1 MKTKNPFIIAEIGAK
16 YGSIS
21 QIIKLIKDVKRI
33 GADAVK
39 FQTYNAKYLSDKVSL
54 LPLKGKKI
62 TQHSF
67 FLKNQLTHRDHKA
80 IIAAC
85 KKEKLIW
92 FSTPAHFTDVDYLEK
107 FQPKIYKIGSDD
119 LTNIPLIK
127 YIAKKNKKIILSTG
141 MSNFNEIKK
150 AVKAIEDEGNKKI
163 NILHC
168 VSDYPTKVKDVNLNV
183 IKTLK
188 KKFKYKIGL
197 SDHTNND
204 LTSILATTLGAEIIE
219 KHIMPSYKLKN
230 WADADSS
237 LDVKDFGQM
246 IFKIR
251 NIEKAYG
258 SRQRKVFNC
267 EKKWRIKAHKSL
279 YAAKLIKKGSI
290 IKPSDIVIRRPKG
303 KTKPIDY
310 YKLINKKTLFD
321 IKHNDNISL
330 KTVIKNVKY

>member
-1 MKTKNPFIIAEIGAK
+1 MKKKNLFIIAEIGAK

-80 IIAAC
+80 IIATC
-85 KKEKLIW
+85 KKAKLIW

-127 YIAKKNKKIILSTG
+127 YIAQKKKKIILSTG
-141 MSNFNEIKK
+141 MSNLIDIKK
-150 AVKAIEDEGNKKI
+150 AVKAIEEEGNKKI
-163 NILHC
+163 DILHC
-168 VSDYPTKVKDVNLNV
+168 VSDYPTEIKNINLNV

-188 KKFKYKIGL
+188 KNFNYKIGL
-197 SDHTNND
+197 SDQ
-204 LTSILATTLGAEIIE
+204 IG
-219 KHIMPSYKLKN
+219 
-230 WADADSS
+230 
-237 LDVKDFGQM
+237 
-246 IFKIR
+246 R
-251 NIEKAYG
+251 
-258 SRQRKVFNC
+258 
-267 EKKWRIKAHKSL
+267 AH
-279 YAAKLIKKGSI
+279 
-290 IKPSDIVIRRPKG
+290 V
-303 KTKPIDY
+303 
-310 YKLINKKTLFD
+310 
-321 IKHNDNISL
+321 
-330 KTVIKNVKY
+330 

>member
-1 MKTKNPFIIAEIGAK
+1 MKNKKLFIIAEIGAK

-85 KKEKLIW
+85 KKVKLIW
-92 FSTPAHFTDVDYLEK
+92 FSTPAHFTDVDYLEE
-107 FQPKIYKIGSDD
+107 FRPKIYKIGSDD

-127 YIAKKNKKIILSTG
+127 YIAQKKKKIILSTG
-141 MSNFNEIKK
+141 MSNLIAIKK
-150 AVKAIEDEGNKKI
+150 AVKAIEEEGNKKI
-163 NILHC
+163 EILHC
-168 VSDYPTKVKDVNLNV
+168 VSDYPTEIKNINLNI

-188 KKFKYKIGL
+188 KNFNYKIGL

-204 LTSILATTLGAEIIE
+204 LTSILAVTMGAEIIE
-219 KHIMPSYKLKN
+219 KHIIPSYELKN
-230 WADADSS
+230 WPDAESS
-237 LDVKDFGQM
+237 LDVSDFGKM
-246 IFKIR
+246 IFKLK
-251 NIEKAYG
+251 NIKKAYG
-258 SRQRKVFNC
+258 SKKRIVFNC
-267 EKKWRIKAHKSL
+267 EKKWKIKAHKSL
-279 YAAKLIKKGSI
+279 YAIKNIKKGEL
-290 IKPSDIVIRRPKG
+290 IKPSDILIRRPKG
-303 KTKPIDY
+303 KTNPSDY
-310 YKLINKKTLFD
+310 YKLINKKAKYDVNKDDNLTLK
-321 IKHNDNISL
+321 I
-330 KTVIKNVKY
+330 V

>member
-1 MKTKNPFIIAEIGAK
+1 MRERKPFIIAEIGAK
-16 YGSIS
+16 YGNID
-21 QIIKLIKDVKRI
+21 QIIKLIKDIKKI

-39 FQTYNAKYLSDKVSL
+39 FQSYKAKYLSDKDTL

-62 TQHSF
+62 KQYSF
-67 FLKNQLTHRDHKA
+67 FLKHQLSHQDHLS
-80 IIAAC
+80 IIKIC
-85 KKEKLIW
+85 KKLKLVW
-92 FSTPAHFTDVDYLEK
+92 FSTPAHFSDVDYLEK
-107 FQPKIYKIGSDD
+107 FNPKIYKIGSDD

-150 AVKAIEDEGNKKI
+150 AVKAIEEEGNKKI
-163 NILHC
+163 SILHC
-168 VSDYPTKVKDVNLNV
+168 VSNYPTEIKDVNLNV

-204 LTSILATTLGAEIIE
+204 LTSVLATTLGAEIIE

-230 WADADSS
+230 WADAASS

-251 NIEKAYG
+251 NIENAYG
-258 SRQRKVFNC
+258 SSQRKVFNC
-267 EKKWRIKAHKSL
+267 EKKWKIKAHKSL

-290 IKPSDIVIRRPKG
+290 IKPSDIIIRRPKG
-303 KTKPIDY
+303 KTKPLDY
-310 YKLINKKTLFD
+310 YKLINKKASAN
-321 IKHNDNISL
+321 IKPNVNLSL
-330 KTVIKNVKY
+330 KIVSKK

>member
-1 MKTKNPFIIAEIGAK
+1 MREKKPFIIAEIGAK
-16 YGSIS
+16 YGSIK
-21 QIIKLIKDVKRI
+21 QIIKLINDIKKI

-39 FQTYNAKYLSDKVSL
+39 FQSYKAEYLSDKNTL

-62 TQHSF
+62 TQYSF
-67 FLKNQLTHRDHKA
+67 FLKHQLSHHDHLS
-80 IIAAC
+80 IIKTC
-85 KKEKLIW
+85 KKLKLIW
-92 FSTPAHFTDVDYLEK
+92 FSTPAHFSDVDYLEK
-107 FQPKIYKIGSDD
+107 FNPKIYKIGSDD

-150 AVKAIEDEGNKKI
+150 AVKAIEEEGNKKI

-168 VSDYPTKVKDVNLNV
+168 VSDYPAKVKDVNLNV

-188 KKFKYKIGL
+188 KRFKYKIGL

-219 KHIMPSYKLKN
+219 KHIIPSYKLKN
-230 WADADSS
+230 WADAASS

-251 NIEKAYG
+251 NIKKAYG
-258 SRQRKVFNC
+258 SSQRRVFNC
-267 EKKWRIKAHKSL
+267 EKKWKIKAHKSL
-279 YAAKLIKKGSI
+279 YAAKHIKKGNI
-290 IKPSDIVIRRPKG
+290 IQPSDIVIRRPKG

-310 YKLINKKTLFD
+310 FKLINKKSLFD
-321 IKHNDNISL
+321 IKQDTNISL
-330 KTVIKNVKY
+330 KALIKK